1 MSNGFQVRE
10 HAGPAYEELLVPRI
24 FAPCADQLLELAA
37 VAAGERVLDVACGTG
52 IVARR
57 AAARV
62 GDHGS
67 VVGVDVNEVMLAVA
81 AAATKADARA
91 EWRLGDAAALPVAD
105 GSFDVVCCQQGLQYV
120 AEPPLALVEARR
132 ALVPGGRLALA
143 VWRAL
148 DHHPVFELLVHALE
162 RHAGVRTADLMRRPF
177 SGPGRETL
185 RRLLHDAGFTRPRA
199 GTGVIA
205 ARFPSPLEFLRI
217 QVAAS
222 PLAEPVGALAEDRRV
237 ALEAEVE
244 DVLQPFVDDEGLVV
258 LLQTWLI
265 RASRA

>member
-1 MSNGFQVRE
+1 MSGGFQVRE
-10 HAGPAYEELLVPRI
+10 QAGSAYDELLVPRL
-24 FAPCADQLLELAA
+24 FAPCADQLLDLAA

-57 AAARV
+57 AAGRV
-62 GDHGS
+62 GDGGR
-67 VVGVDVNEVMLAVA
+67 VVGVDVNNVMLAVA
-81 AAATKADARA
+81 AVAPTEAAWM
-91 EWRLGDAAALPVAD
+91 EWRLGDAAALPVPD

-120 AEPPLALVEARR
+120 ADQPLALLEARR

-148 DHHPVFELLVHALE
+148 DHHPVFEHLVRALE
-162 RHAGVRTADLMRRPF
+162 RHAGAGTADLMRRPF

-185 RRLLHDAGFTRPRA
+185 RQLILDTGFTRPRA
-199 GTGVIA
+199 RIGVIT

-244 DVLQPFVDDEGLVV
+244 DSLQPFVDDEGLVV
-258 LLQTWLI
+258 PLQTWLI
-265 RASRA
+265 TASRA